1 MSVDRCICHDVPFR
15 RVLDLAA
22 DGATFEQICDQTGC
36 GTGCGMCEPYARL
49 ALFLGVDRLPV
60 LTPQQC
66 QAIRIAVAAR
76 QPLPVPVSISASP
89 SRPRRD

>member
-15 RVLDLAA
+15 LVLDLAA

-49 ALFLGVDRLPV
+49 ALQLGVDRLPV

-66 QAIRIAVAAR
+66 QAIRVAVAAR
-76 QPLPVPVSISASP
+76 RPLPVPVSISASSGRP
-89 SRPRRD
+89 PRR